1 MNKNTER
8 NILTLLPLMFISKK
22 PYDVFLFSMFRVNSS
37 PIIDA
42 KTKDRLQM
50 LHMEGEEG
58 P

>member
-1 MNKNTER
+1 
-8 NILTLLPLMFISKK
+8 MFISKR